1 MANVGSMKN
10 IRGKSMF
17 GDQPLSHRPS
27 AAQFGFGSSTR
38 AHQSRV
44 FAGGLAAAKIVDPSI
59 PGPLYNL
66 PNHVGPR
73 FTFGTQERF
82 GVPGRRSAA
91 ASISPGPGA
100 YNNTSSVGRQIYST
114 NTSFPHYGFG
124 TSDRAMAARVF
135 ISPQHSECGSIG
147 LSSPGPASINNTSRG
162 MGEGSHKFGFGT
174 DGRWTR
180 EQMRLSQASE
190 QPGPGTYTMDSA
202 QSQYASSS
210 SPKEASYG
218 FGTSNRAHAEKIS
231 VSNAHAQGGAF
242 VLSPGPAS
250 RSSGPTSSMGRQAS
264 TRGRTAPMSSF
275 GKASRW
281 SLKID
286 TTPGPGAY
294 AI

>member
-1 MANVGSMKN
+1 MSNVGSMKSM
-10 IRGKSMF
+10 RGKSMF
-17 GDQPLSHRPS
+17 GNQPLSTRPS
-27 AAQFGFGSSTR
+27 AANFGFGTSTR
-38 AHQSRV
+38 AHQARV
-44 FAGGLAAAKIVDPSI
+44 FAGGLAAAKSVDLSI
-59 PGPLYNL
+59 PGPRYNL
-66 PNHVGPR
+66 PNHVGTR
-73 FTFGTQERF
+73 YTFGTQERF

-91 ASISPGPGA
+91 AAISPGPGA

-114 NTSFPHYGFG
+114 NKSFPHYGFG

-135 ISPQHSECGSIG
+135 ISPQHSECGSFG
-147 LSSPGPASINNTSRG
+147 LSSPGPAFINNCHSG
-162 MGEGSHKFGFGT
+162 MGDGSHKFGFGT

-180 EQMRLSQASE
+180 EQRRLSQQAE
-190 QPGPGTYTMDSA
+190 QPGPGTYSMDSA

-218 FGTSNRAHAEKIS
+218 FGTSNRAHAEKIF

-250 RSSGPTSSMGRQAS
+250 YRSTSSMGSQAS

-281 SLKID
+281 SGKID

>member
-218 FGTSNRAHAEKIS
+218 FGTSNRAHAEKIF